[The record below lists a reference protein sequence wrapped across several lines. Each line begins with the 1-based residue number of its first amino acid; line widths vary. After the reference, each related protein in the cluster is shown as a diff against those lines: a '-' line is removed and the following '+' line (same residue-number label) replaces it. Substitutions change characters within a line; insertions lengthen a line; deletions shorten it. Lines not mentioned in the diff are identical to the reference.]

1 MQLSFKNILVLA
13 PHTDDGELGAG
24 ATINRLVDEGATVH
38 YVAFSI
44 CAQSLPAGLAPDT
57 LAHEC
62 SAATQ
67 ILGIKKENLTL
78 LDYDVRYFPENRQP
92 ILEDLVKLNKKI
104 QPDLVLL
111 PNSQDIHQDHQT
123 IHQESVRAF
132 KNTTIWGYEL
142 PWNNTSFSGNT
153 FVTVSEQQLHTKI
166 EALTKYYSQSH
177 RSYMNA
183 DFIRGLAMVRGIQ
196 AGSLYAE
203 AFEFIRMK
211 I

>member
-1 MQLSFKNILVLA
+1 MQLSFKNVLVLA

-24 ATINRLVDEGATVH
+24 AAISRLVEEGASVH

-44 CAQSLPAGLAPDT
+44 CTKSLPTGLAPNT

-62 SAATQ
+62 AAATQ

-78 LDYDVRYFPENRQP
+78 LDYDVRYFPENRQL
-92 ILEDLVKLNKKI
+92 ILEDMVKLNKQI
-104 QPDLVLL
+104 QPDLVLI

-123 IHQESVRAF
+123 IHQECVRAF

-142 PWNNTSFSGNT
+142 PWNNTSFTGNT
-153 FVTVSEQQLHTKI
+153 FITVSEKQLQTKV
-166 EALTKYYSQSH
+166 EALAKYNSQSH

-183 DFIRGLAMVRGIQ
+183 DFIRSLATVRGIQ

-211 I
+211 V